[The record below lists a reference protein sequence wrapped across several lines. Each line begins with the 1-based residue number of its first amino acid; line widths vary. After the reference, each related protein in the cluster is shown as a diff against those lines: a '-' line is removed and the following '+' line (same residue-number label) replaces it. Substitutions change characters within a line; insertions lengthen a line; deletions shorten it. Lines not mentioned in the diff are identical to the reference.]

1 MPTLD
6 RRMLR
11 KQLRHSS
18 GSTSSPFA
26 QAAEAF
32 LFAENARN
40 RGGVYNCLPPAAS
53 SGIRT
58 DSPSGFPDT
67 RHQ

>member
-1 MPTLD
+1 MPTRD

-11 KQLRHSS
+11 KQLRQSS
-18 GSTSSPFA
+18 GSTSSSFA
-26 QAAEAF
+26 QAADAF
-32 LFAENARN
+32 LFEENTRN